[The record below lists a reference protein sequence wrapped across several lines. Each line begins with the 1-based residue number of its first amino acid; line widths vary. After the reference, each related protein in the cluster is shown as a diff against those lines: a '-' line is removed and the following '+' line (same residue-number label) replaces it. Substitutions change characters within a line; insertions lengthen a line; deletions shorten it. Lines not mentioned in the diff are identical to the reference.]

1 MEEETSVAHD
11 GGQHR
16 STLTSELVQRA
27 ATGDQGAWDMLVE
40 RYSGM
45 LWSIARAYD
54 LGRAD
59 AMDVVQT
66 TWLRLVEH
74 VHRVREPERVGTWLA
89 VTARRE
95 SLRTLRLLSREH
107 VTSGYPGG
115 VPFAR
120 PGPVEAGLSRGGP
133 GGPGGADG
141 VPEAPGGLTGASDAT
156 GGRRGPAAAMSA
168 TSGSPSG
175 AVPRGGGP
183 GGPPRPYASPA
194 SDPAEVT
201 VARDRHRRLLAT
213 IGRLPDRCRR
223 LLRMLTTVP
232 PATYAEISAALE
244 MPIGS
249 IGPTR
254 ARCLAHLRRRLAGRK
269 P

>member
-1 MEEETSVAHD
+1 MAHGD
-11 GGQHR
+11 GRHR

-27 ATGDQGAWDMLVE
+27 AAGDHGAWNVLVE

-74 VHRVREPERVGTWLA
+74 VHRMREPDRVGTWLA

-95 SLRTLRLLSREH
+95 SLRTVRLLARER
-107 VTSGYPGG
+107 VGRTGVPGPDAALSAAAGAYPG
-115 VPFAR
+115 VPPPA
-120 PGPVEAGLSRGGP
+120 
-133 GGPGGADG
+133 PGGA
-141 VPEAPGGLTGASDAT
+141 PPRALAGGAA
-156 GGRRGPAAAMSA
+156 GRWSPTSLGPPAAA
-168 TSGSPSG
+168 G
-175 AVPRGGGP
+175 
-183 GGPPRPYASPA
+183 RPD
-194 SDPAEVT
+194 DPAEVT
-201 VARDRHRRLLAT
+201 VARDRQRRLLAT
-213 IGRLPDRCRR
+213 ISRLPERCRR
-223 LLRMLTTVP
+223 LLRMLSTVP
-232 PATYAEISAALE
+232 PATYAEISAALD

-254 ARCLAHLRRRLAGRK
+254 ARCLAHVRKRLAGRK